1 MTESNLR
8 WKRLLALLFAL
19 TLIAAACGS
28 DDDEGDDASSSASE
42 TSSESESSSASETAD
57 DEESMEDEGGEEAMA
72 DVISDDCPIP
82 NPSEEVEIDLIGWS
96 FPIVD
101 EYAKELEECGEGNY
115 SFNIQFLDS
124 QEARDQA
131 TLDLSTGEPSFEI
144 VQGSN
149 SFIIEL
155 ANQGY
160 LRPLNDLIDKYS
172 AEYELDQIDAAFYDL
187 GAIDGEIYAVP
198 VVSNTMHVFYNAAVL
213 EELGLDVPAT
223 FADAAAMCPTLEENG
238 YGGFALMASAGWA
251 WQIEFDNV
259 LGSLGVAP
267 IDPVTGQPNFNSP
280 EGVEAAN
287 TLLDL
292 YNTCGGSTAGTYST
306 DDIQNAFQTEE
317 YVVGQTWASRAAAM
331 DDPEASLVVDGIE
344 FAPAL
349 STGGSV
355 LAAPAYMDGYGIP
368 AGIDDAAAEQ
378 IFLAI
383 VAAADAESQE
393 AAAAHGTVTRA
404 GISNADGPRNGEAV
418 SASLVNGRGPDLSH
432 PAAGIARAKLGDAL
446 IQLLDGASV
455 EDVLAEA
462 ETAYLEEAG
471 EQGLL

>member
-1 MTESNLR
+1 MTPNNPR

-28 DDDEGDDASSSASE
+28 DDDSDDASASSAEETEADEASASASE
-42 TSSESESSSASETAD
+42 PAEEAD
-57 DEESMEDEGGEEAMA
+57 DEAMEDEAAGG
-72 DVISDDCPIP
+72 VISEECAIP
-82 NPSEEVEIDLIGWS
+82 NPSETVEIDLIGWS

-101 EYAKELEECGEGNY
+101 EYAEELEECEEGNY
-115 SFNIQFLDS
+115 SFNVQFLDS

-131 TLDLSTGEPSFEI
+131 TLDLSTGDPSFEI

-172 AEYELDQIDAAFYDL
+172 ADYELDQIDQAFFDL
-187 GAIDGEIYAVP
+187 GAIDGDVYAVP
-198 VVSNTMHVFYNAAVL
+198 MVSNTMHVFYNAAVL
-213 EELGLDVPAT
+213 DELGLDVPAT
-223 FADAAAMCPTLEENG
+223 FSDAVAMCPTLEENG

-267 IDPVTGQPNFNSP
+267 IDNETGQPNFNSP
-280 EGVEAAN
+280 EGIEAAN
-287 TLLDL
+287 TLLEL
-292 YNTCGGSTAGTYST
+292 YESCGGSTAGTYST

-317 YVVGQTWASRAAAM
+317 YVIGQTWASRAAAM
-331 DDPEASLVVDGIE
+331 DDPEASLVVDTIE

-349 STGGSV
+349 STGGGV

-368 AGIDDAAAEQ
+368 AGIDDELAEQ

-383 VAAADAESQE
+383 LAASDAESQE
-393 AAAAHGTVTRA
+393 AAAAHGTVTRN
-404 GISNADGPRNGEAV
+404 GISNADGPRNGDAV
-418 SASLVNGRGPDLSH
+418 AASLVDGRGPDLSH

-446 IQLLDGASV
+446 IQLLDGAAV

-462 ETAYLEEAG
+462 EAAYLEEAG